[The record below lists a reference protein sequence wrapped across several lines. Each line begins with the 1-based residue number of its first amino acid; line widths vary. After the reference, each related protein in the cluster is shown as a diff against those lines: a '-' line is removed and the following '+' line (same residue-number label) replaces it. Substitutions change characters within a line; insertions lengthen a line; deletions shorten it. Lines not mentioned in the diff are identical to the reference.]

1 MYAAMKIVQQFDR
14 IPFDRNTVITVGTF
28 DGVHLAHRKILE
40 RVVSEARARAARSV
54 LVTFD
59 PHPREVVGGDRAD
72 IRLLTTIQERMESCE
87 QLGIDWFLVVKFDK
101 DFSRLSFRD
110 FTVKYLVEGIGVRA
124 VVEGYDHHWGRGREG
139 NIDALERLGKEFG
152 FDVIAIE
159 PLTFDGAV
167 LNSTVIRNALS
178 NGAVDRAAEWL
189 GRPYALKGKVVPG
202 ARRGRLLGYP
212 TANVQLDSAHKLIP
226 MNGIYFVRAAVGGRA
241 HYGIAS
247 IGVRPTFET
256 NGTRII
262 EVYLLDFEDE
272 IYGLD
277 ITVYFLNRLRDEL
290 KFDSADQLV
299 QQMHRDKALS
309 RRLQAEYQKK

>member
-1 MYAAMKIVQQFDR
+1 MKIVQHIDQ
-14 IPFDRNTVITVGTF
+14 IPFEKNTVLTIGTF

-40 RVVSEARARAARSV
+40 RVVSEAKARSARSV
-54 LVTFD
+54 MVTFN
-59 PHPREVVGGDRAD
+59 PHPREVVGGNPAD
-72 IRLLTTIQERMESCE
+72 VQLLTTIQERMALSE
-87 QLGIDWFLVVKFDK
+87 QLAIDWFLVIAFDK
-101 DFSRLSFRD
+101 EFSRLSFRD
-110 FTVKYLVEGIGVRA
+110 FYQKYLVEGVGVSA

-139 NIDALERLGKEFG
+139 NIDALAQLGKEFA

-159 PLTFDGAV
+159 PLTFDGVV
-167 LNSTVIRNALS
+167 LNSTIIRNELS
-178 NGAVDRAAEWL
+178 SGSVDRAAEWL
-189 GRPYALKGKVVPG
+189 GRPYALNGIVVPG

-212 TANVQLDSAHKLIP
+212 TANVQLISARKLIP
-226 MNGIYFVRAAVGGRA
+226 MNGIYFVRTAIDGKSY
-241 HYGIAS
+241 YGIAS

-262 EVYLLDFEDE
+262 EVYLLDFEGELYGRE
-272 IYGLD
+272 IT
-277 ITVYFLNRLRDEL
+277 IHFLKRLRDEL